1 MKPISKQWRNC
12 SRACALLVVVTLGAC
27 QPTKTVNSDLDAFT
41 FVSPTTLGKIPDIK
55 TISGLVMLAEAKLAS
70 GDAKMAISLYLE
82 AAKQSRNPEVA
93 ERTAFLARQAGTDN
107 QIQEALNRWREI
119 DPDTHGP
126 HEATFIYAAEY
137 NQPELLQSSLTKL
150 VNSKV
155 DYRAHWI
162 ASFWLGLPKEKQQN
176 SLKIMTQVATDSING
191 SLAMVVTE
199 VKNRIDPSSGTEWL
213 DAWIGLRSPPA
224 NVVLFR
230 ARLELPERR
239 RAIAYLER
247 FIEVSQ
253 DFNVRAQLARWYG
266 LEGDNETARTILR
279 GLIEDDGSRH
289 QDLLTL
295 SILELRSGSLDS
307 AETHLK
313 ALLASEKY
321 RSDAYYYL
329 GELAS
334 KKEVYNL
341 AIDRFLRVDKGE
353 LVIEARKQL
362 ANLALKSNDSR
373 QADRWFSEARL
384 LFPKFEVQLNI
395 AEAQFRTANNR
406 ADEAIPVLTQALSQD
421 PESIEILYTRALAF
435 EQIDNIDGTE
445 KDLRRILELKPNDPD
460 ALNALGYTLADRTD
474 RYEEALSLIKA
485 ALQQKPESAAILDSM
500 GWVLLKLGQLENAES
515 YFTKAWGKSQD
526 HEIAAHYGELLWRL
540 GRPKDAREI
549 WRIGYESNP
558 ESDKIRRTMKR
569 LTNS

>member
-1 MKPISKQWRNC
+1 M
-12 SRACALLVVVTLGAC
+12 LVLVTLISC
-27 QPTKTVNSDLDAFT
+27 QPTKTVNSDLHTVT
-41 FVSPTTLGKIPDIK
+41 FAGPTTLAKIPDIK

-70 GDAKMAISLYLE
+70 ADAKTAVSLYLE
-82 AAKQSRNPEVA
+82 AAKRSWNPQVA
-93 ERTAFLARQAGTDN
+93 ERAAFLARQAGTSN
-107 QIQEALNRWREI
+107 QIEEALSRWQEI
-119 DPDTHGP
+119 DPNSHGP
-126 HEATFIYAAEY
+126 HEAAFIYAAEHD
-137 NQPELLQSSLTKL
+137 QPELLQSSLTKL
-150 VNSKV
+150 VNSEA
-155 DYRAHWI
+155 DYRAHWL
-162 ASFWLGLPKEKQQN
+162 ASFWLGLPKEKRQN
-176 SLKIMTQVATDSING
+176 SLKIMTRVATDSING
-191 SLAMVVTE
+191 SLAMVVAE
-199 VKNRIDPSSGTEWL
+199 AKNRIDSSSGTEWL
-213 DAWIGLRSPPA
+213 DAWIELRSPPA

-230 ARLELPERR
+230 SRLELPERK

-247 FIEVSQ
+247 FIDVSQ
-253 DFNVRAQLARWYG
+253 DVNIRAQLARWHG
-266 LEGDNETARTILR
+266 LEGNNEKALTILR
-279 GLIEDDGSRH
+279 GLIEDDGRRH
-289 QDLLTL
+289 HDLLTL
-295 SILELRSGSLDS
+295 SILELRSGSLDP
-307 AETHLK
+307 AERHLK
-313 ALLASEKY
+313 ALLASEQY

-329 GELAS
+329 GEIAVI
-334 KKEVYNL
+334 KELRKL

-362 ANLALKSNDSR
+362 AGLALKNNDSK

-384 LFPKFEVQLNI
+384 LFPNFEVRLNI

-406 ADEAIPVLTQALSQD
+406 AGEAIPQLTEALSQD

-435 EQIDNIDGTE
+435 EQIDNIDATE

-474 RYEEALSLIKA
+474 RYDEALVLIKA

-500 GWVLLKLGQLENAES
+500 GWVLLKLGQLKKAES
-515 YFTKAWGKSQD
+515 YLTKAWGKSRD

-540 GRPKDAREI
+540 GRPEDAREI